1 VAVCIAKSRYC
12 GSDGI
17 FNEINVFKQ
26 LGPHQNIIK
35 MYYQETMA
43 NGLPFLATEIVQ
55 PVGYDLDKLKNQYKF
70 AGLSVPLHLM
80 ARIIN
85 QLADALNHMHSE
97 SLIHR
102 DLKIQN
108 VLVNEDYHAKHGH
121 LRSLRHN

>member
-1 VAVCIAKSRYC
+1 L
-12 GSDGI
+12 
-17 FNEINVFKQ
+17 NEMQVYKKLEQ
-26 LGPHQNIIK
+26 HPHILR
-35 MYYQETMA
+35 MYHSGMTKE
-43 NGLPFLATEIVQ
+43 GLPYFATEIVQ